1 MSHSRVCIGEGSRAV
16 VNPRRILAGDMRG
29 GGKCHVIMT

>member
-1 MSHSRVCIGEGSRAV
+1 MSHSRVRIGEGPRAV

-29 GGKCHVIMT
+29 GGECHVLMS